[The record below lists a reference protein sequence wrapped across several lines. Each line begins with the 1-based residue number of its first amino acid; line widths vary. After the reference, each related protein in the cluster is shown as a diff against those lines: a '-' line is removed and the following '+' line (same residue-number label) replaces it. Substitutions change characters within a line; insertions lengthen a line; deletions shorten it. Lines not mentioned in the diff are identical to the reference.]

1 MSENFENLVKLP
13 VDPVAKV
20 LSRANVL
27 LKTQLTAPPSAPAS
41 VVLQELYE
49 KDALV
54 DLLRLLG
61 VLLPPR
67 ERVWWACMAARD
79 YIGPRSDKDPASL
92 VRSEAWVRDP
102 SEENRDAARLTLD
115 HAYVDDD
122 TVNCALS
129 VLYAPGTLGPGDL
142 NQYPAPAGASE
153 AAAFAM
159 NMVALS
165 QLSDKFE
172 EHGRV
177 LVARALDIARGGNG
191 QGSAKADVSD
201 NNNDKEV

>member
-191 QGSAKADVSD
+191 QGSAKADVAD
-201 NNNDKEV
+201 TENDKEV

>member
-1 MSENFENLVKLP
+1 
-13 VDPVAKV
+13 
-20 LSRANVL
+20 
-27 LKTQLTAPPSAPAS
+27 
-41 VVLQELYE
+41 
-49 KDALV
+49 
-54 DLLRLLG
+54 
-61 VLLPPR
+61 
-67 ERVWWACMAARD
+67 
-79 YIGPRSDKDPASL
+79 
-92 VRSEAWVRDP
+92 
-102 SEENRDAARLTLD
+102 
-115 HAYVDDD
+115 
-122 TVNCALS
+122 

-191 QGSAKADVSD
+191 QGAAKADASD
-201 NNNDKEV
+201 TDNDKEV

>member
-13 VDPVAKV
+13 ADPVAKI

-27 LKTQLTAPPSAPAS
+27 LKTQLTAPPSAPAG

-49 KDALV
+49 KEALV

-79 YIGPRSDKDPASL
+79 YIGPRSDKDPAAL

-177 LVARALDIARGGNG
+177 LVERALDIARGGNG
-191 QGSAKADVSD
+191 QGPAKADASD
-201 NNNDKEV
+201 ADNDKEV

>member
-13 VDPVAKV
+13 ADPVAKI

-27 LKTQLTAPPSAPAS
+27 LKTQLTAPPSAPAG

-49 KDALV
+49 KEALV

-79 YIGPRSDKDPASL
+79 YIGPRSDKDPAAL

-172 EHGRV
+172 DHGCV
-177 LVARALDIARGGNG
+177 LVERALDIARGGNG
-191 QGSAKADVSD
+191 QGPAKADASD
-201 NNNDKEV
+201 ADNDKEV

>member
-13 VDPVAKV
+13 TDPVAKI
-20 LSRANVL
+20 LSQANVL
-27 LKTQLTAPPSAPAS
+27 LKTPLKAPPSAQAP

-49 KDALV
+49 LDALV

-67 ERVWWACMAARD
+67 ERVWWACLAARD
-79 YIGPRSDKDPASL
+79 YIGPRSENDPASL
-92 VRSEAWVRDP
+92 TTSEAWVRDP
-102 SEENRDAARLTLD
+102 SEENRDAARVSLD

-159 NMVALS
+159 NMVALG

-191 QGSAKADVSD
+191 QGSAKASD
-201 NNNDKEV
+201 SDAGNEKEG

>member
-13 VDPVAKV
+13 SDPVAKL
-20 LSRANVL
+20 LSQTNVL
-27 LKTQLTAPPSAPAS
+27 LKTPLKAPPSAPAA

-49 KDALV
+49 QEAVV

-61 VLLPPR
+61 VLLPAR
-67 ERVWWACMAARD
+67 ERVWWACLAARD

-92 VRSEAWVRDP
+92 TTSEAWVRDP
-102 SEENRDAARLTLD
+102 SEGNRDAARVSLD

-159 NMVALS
+159 NMVALG

-191 QGSAKADVSD
+191 QGSVKAAPDAG
-201 NNNDKEV
+201 NEKEG

>member
-13 VDPVAKV
+13 VDPIAKV

-27 LKTQLTAPPSAPAS
+27 LKTQLTAPPSAPAG

-49 KDALV
+49 KEALV

-153 AAAFAM
+153 AATFAM

-191 QGSAKADVSD
+191 QGPAKADVSD
-201 NNNDKEV
+201 TDSDKEV